1 MPTLQAETGHDVAA
15 RIRLL
20 HALGLAEDR
29 PITELDDLARQLA
42 HDTADRT
49 GRPDGYY
56 GFVNIIKNDHQF
68 FAGLYIPA
76 DPDIGGAPSSTG
88 AAIPPAARVMP
99 LSEGWC
105 VHVLDR
111 RLALPLRH
119 VKDMPRWSGN
129 PAVSKLG
136 AQTYLGT
143 PLIDSRTGIAF
154 GTVAVVGKARND
166 WTLQDVQFIK
176 AYADRALEV
185 MSTLAPRDGEER

>member
-1 MPTLQAETGHDVAA
+1 
-15 RIRLL
+15 
-20 HALGLAEDR
+20 
-29 PITELDDLARQLA
+29 
-42 HDTADRT
+42 
-49 GRPDGYY
+49 
-56 GFVNIIKNDHQF
+56 
-68 FAGLYIPA
+68 
-76 DPDIGGAPSSTG
+76 
-88 AAIPPAARVMP
+88 
-99 LSEGWC
+99 